1 MPLEHV
7 QMLQSTIQAKFL
19 TNSHY
24 HASRVV
30 SQPDQAFSQEKLKH
44 PTEPH
49 QPTELW
55 EKNNKLSWT
64 TKFRDD
70 WHIILAKQN
79 SMKTLKQMTD
89 SWFVVLIFFHWT
101 LFYWLRVV
109 SLYIIGHLTEQ

>member
-24 HASRVV
+24 HASCVV

-44 PTEPH
+44 QTEPH

-79 SMKTLKQMTD
+79 NMKTLKQMTD